1 MATKAKSK
9 PKAKK
14 LLEPPKEGTR
24 ITFKNGKLQ
33 MPDDP
38 IVCYV
43 RGDGIGVDIT
53 PAMMDVVD
61 GAVQRAYGGKR
72 KIAWYRIYAG
82 EDATERY
89 GELMPQ
95 ETMDAVRHY
104 YFAIKGPLYTPIGG
118 GFRSLNVAF
127 RQVLDLYACV
137 RPVRWFTGVPSPVK
151 HPEKVDMC
159 IFRENTED
167 VYIGIEWPVH
177 SKGAKKVISFLK
189 KELDVT
195 VRPDS
200 GIGIKP
206 ISIFGSQRIVKKAI
220 EYAIL
225 NKRKSFCLVHKGNV
239 QKYTEG
245 AFKDWGYEFLK
256 KNYRKHIVTEE
267 ELGSKKYNGQ
277 LPEGK
282 ILVNDRIA
290 DNIFQQVLTRPNEYE
305 VLCATN
311 LNGDYLSDAIAA
323 QVGGLGIA
331 PGANIGDQIHF
342 FEPTHG
348 TAPKY
353 AGKDMVNPSSLIL
366 SAVMMLGYM
375 GWTEASQLIV
385 KGMEETF
392 RQKIVT
398 YDFERQMEGAQK
410 VSCSEFGRAIVRN
423 M

>member
-1 MATKAKSK
+1 MATKVKAK
-9 PKAKK
+9 PKTKK

-24 ITFKNGKLQ
+24 ITFKGGKLQ
-33 MPDDP
+33 VPDDP

-43 RGDGIGVDIT
+43 RGDGIGLDIT
-53 PAMMDVVD
+53 PVMMDVVG
-61 GAVQRAYGGKR
+61 GAVQKAYGGKR

-82 EDATERY
+82 DDAMEKY

-95 ETMDAVRHY
+95 ETLDAVRKY
-104 YFAIKGPLYTPIGG
+104 YFAIKGPLTTPIGG

-127 RQVLDLYACV
+127 RQILDLYACV
-137 RPVRWFTGVPSPVK
+137 RPVRWFEGVPSPVK
-151 HPEKVDMC
+151 HPEWVNMC

-167 VYIGIEWPVH
+167 VYAGIEWALNTKEV
-177 SKGAKKVISFLK
+177 KKVINFLN
-189 KELDVT
+189 KEMKCSI
-195 VRPDS
+195 RKDS

-206 ISIFGSQRIVKKAI
+206 ISVFCSRRIVKKAI
-220 EYAIL
+220 EFAIQ
-225 NKRKSFCLVHKGNV
+225 NKCKYFCLVHKGNI

-256 KNYRKHIVTEE
+256 KNYRKHIVTED
-267 ELGSKKYNGQ
+267 ELASKPYNGN

-282 ILVNDRIA
+282 VLVNDRIA
-290 DNIFQQVLTRPNEYE
+290 DNIFQQVLTRQREYQ
-305 VLCATN
+305 VLACTN

-331 PGANIGDQIHF
+331 PGANIGDKIHF

-348 TAPKY
+348 TAPRY

-375 GWTEASQLIV
+375 GWTEAAALV
-385 KGMEETF
+385 AKGMEETF
-392 RQKIVT
+392 RQKTVT
-398 YDFERQMEGAQK
+398 YDFERQMEGARK
-410 VSCSEFGRAIVRN
+410 VSSSEFGRAIIRN